1 MFVLTMIQY
10 VVSNLGI
17 LFTDFA
23 GLQTFPA
30 NEWDI
35 DLSCLDV
42 QGELWSSHLQNKLYP
57 FVTRKTMLSNHLS
70 HIYGILKP

>member
-1 MFVLTMIQY
+1 MMFVLTMIQY

-42 QGELWSSHLQNKLYP
+42 QGEL
-57 FVTRKTMLSNHLS
+57 
-70 HIYGILKP
+70 